1 MVCGRTP
8 DFSSDSRLLHLTRE
22 ILKSVGVVIDGI
34 FTPTITPNLRGVQWP
49 VRKLETILAHL
60 ERELDE
66 KMLEAPTQSN
76 LVGANLLLEN
86 MGRQLDQAI
95 IFDKTIRVHLEKE
108 LEALRGIMDGSNASA
123 SQARERLKDF
133 RSFYQ
138 DSFANGQIV

>member
-1 MVCGRTP
+1 M
-8 DFSSDSRLLHLTRE
+8 
-22 ILKSVGVVIDGI
+22 
-34 FTPTITPNLRGVQWP
+34 
-49 VRKLETILAHL
+49 RKIEAILAHL
-60 ERELDE
+60 EKELDE

-86 MGRQLDQAI
+86 MVRQLDQAI
-95 IFDKTIRVHLEKE
+95 IFDKTVRAHLEGE